1 MWDSP
6 ALRSTTRYADIFY
19 TILVTGRVPGGG
31 PIRVIALKS
40 DPRENEKILFNY
52 ECAPK
57 QMTNGTGTAWDAGVT
72 AALLNAS
79 NGVLL
84 QTPKLFEKAHGGL
97 HHHVVNAMRHT
108 LHALA
113 EFAYDEMRELLPRTT
128 AGGQILVVRVK
139 LKYENGAYALD
150 GVNMSGSCILVNDF
164 TDAAPGVA
172 MAMCMLDP
180 NKQILMLVHCEN
192 PDPNIARCSVFVVAR
207 DILVIKTRF
216 NAETGAS

>member
-1 MWDSP
+1 M
-6 ALRSTTRYADIFY
+6 
-19 TILVTGRVPGGG
+19 
-31 PIRVIALKS
+31 IALKS
-40 DPRENEKILFNY
+40 DPRENEKILFNH

-72 AALLNAS
+72 AALLNTS
-79 NGVLL
+79 HGVLL

-97 HHHVVNAMRHT
+97 HFHVVNAMRQT

-139 LKYENGAYALD
+139 LKYENGAYDLD

-207 DILVIKTRF
+207 DIVVIKTRF
-216 NAETGAS
+216 KTEPVDS